1 MAINAEDLTSAYRC
15 AWTVQERLRE
25 LDREAKSSWQTD
37 DDQRER
43 MSVEEMRAN
52 AERLANLS
60 AEAAF
65 LWAWVEES
73 GLDTSTRFVLFSQLS
88 QSLCDEA
95 AGWLV
100 DIARREIRV
109 KVREWLEAI

>member
-1 MAINAEDLTSAYRC
+1 MAINAEDLTSAFRC

-25 LDREAKSSWQTD
+25 LDREAKTSWQTT
-37 DDQRER
+37 DDQREKL
-43 MSVEEMRAN
+43 SVEELRAN

-95 AGWLV
+95 AGWMV
-100 DIARREIRV
+100 DIARREVRAR
-109 KVREWLEAI
+109 VREWQGAV